1 MLRKNAAEVN
11 AQKHAMVNAQKKLL
25 SRWVHRNMVR

>member
-1 MLRKNAAEVN
+1 MLRIKAAEVN
-11 AQKHAMVNAQKKLL
+11 AQKHGKVNAQKKLL